1 MNKRP
6 RFGGAFFYKDANAL
20 CAFKSRGFGGEIG
33 LGAINAPLVFLSN
46 MKYATTGLALLPS
59 INADFEACCL

>member
-1 MNKRP
+1 M
-6 RFGGAFFYKDANAL
+6 GHQDANTL
-20 CAFKSRGFGGEIG
+20 YAFKSREFSGEIG
-33 LGAINAPLVFLSN
+33 LGATNAPLVFLSN

>member
-1 MNKRP
+1 MTTIT
-6 RFGGAFFYKDANAL
+6 GHHDAHAL
-20 CAFKSRGFGGEIG
+20 HLSKSRGFGGEIG